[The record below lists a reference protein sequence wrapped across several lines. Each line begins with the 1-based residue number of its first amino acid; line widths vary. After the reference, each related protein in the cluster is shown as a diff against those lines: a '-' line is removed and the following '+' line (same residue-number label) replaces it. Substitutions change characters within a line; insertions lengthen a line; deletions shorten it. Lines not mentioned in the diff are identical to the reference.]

1 MGVCHLYLLCRYR
14 SLQWADLSSRGVL
27 PSVCVCVC
35 VCVSET
41 QMQQKPSTLIMGGKN
56 MTDEQRKEE
65 RSLLYSN
72 TESDYCDSLAIQLIC
87 E

>member
-1 MGVCHLYLLCRYR
+1 
-14 SLQWADLSSRGVL
+14 
-27 PSVCVCVC
+27 
-35 VCVSET
+35 
-41 QMQQKPSTLIMGGKN
+41 MQQKPSTLIMGGKN